1 MKKVELLAPAG
12 TIEKLK
18 YAVHYGADAV
28 YLGGK
33 KLGLRAFAGNFTLNE
48 MEAGVRYAH
57 KRNVK
62 VYLTMNVFPRN
73 TDFEGLGSYLGQVQ
87 EIGVD
92 GIIAA
97 DLGLIHVIREKLP
110 KMPLHLS
117 TQANC
122 TNYQSALF
130 WKANGMERIVLAR
143 ELALPEIR
151 EIKKRSGLEIETF
164 IHGAMCISY
173 SGRCLL
179 SNYMAGR
186 DSNKGECAQSC
197 RWNYNL
203 VEEKRPGEY
212 YPVLQDDRG
221 TYVFNSQ
228 DMCLFS
234 HIHEIIDAGVDSLK
248 IEGRMKS
255 LYYVA
260 TIVRA
265 YRKIIDQYYQPRED
279 FAHSYWRSE
288 LDKVSH
294 RPYTTGFYFGEMDR
308 EAAFTESSTYIQPYD
323 FVGIVR
329 EYDPLNK
336 MAVVEQRNNFK
347 KGDTLELF
355 GPQGEDFSFR
365 VDSIWSESGYE
376 MDVVPTPK
384 TLVKIPVPR
393 EVRPMDLLRREV
405 KDGGIRKYLD

>member
-12 TIEKLK
+12 NIEKLK
-18 YAVHYGADAV
+18 FAINYGADAV

-33 KLGLRAFAGNFTLNE
+33 TFGLRAFAGNFTLSE
-48 MEAGVRYAH
+48 IDAGVRYAH
-57 KRNVK
+57 KRNKK
-62 VYLTMNVFPRN
+62 VYLTMNIFPRN
-73 TDFEGLGSYLGQVQ
+73 EDFKGLNSYLAQLQ

-92 GIIAA
+92 ALLIADPGIIFY
-97 DLGLIHVIREKLP
+97 VRENYP
-110 KMPLHLS
+110 DFEIHLS

-130 WKANGMERIVLAR
+130 WKKQGVKRVVLAR
-143 ELALPEIR
+143 ELTINEVR
-151 EIKKRSGLEIETF
+151 EIKDKTQMEIENF

-212 YPVLQDDRG
+212 YPIVEDDRG
-221 TYVFNSQ
+221 TYIFNSQ
-228 DMCLFS
+228 DLCLFD
-234 HIHEIIDAGVDSLK
+234 HLNKLIEAGSDSLK

-255 LYYVA
+255 IYYVS

-265 YRKIIDQYYQPRED
+265 YRKLLDNYYNPQEAFD
-279 FAHSYWRSE
+279 VNYWRNE

-294 RPYTTGFYFGEMDR
+294 RPYTSGFYFDEINK
-308 EAAFTESSTYIQPYD
+308 EAAFTDSSSYIQPYD
-323 FVGIVR
+323 FTGQIL
-329 EYDPLNK
+329 EYDPINK
-336 MAVVEQRNNFK
+336 MAVIEQRNNFK
-347 KGDTLELF
+347 IGDKMEIF
-355 GPQGEDFSFR
+355 GPEGEDFSFT
-365 VDSIWSESGYE
+365 VNEIYSENGFPME
-376 MDVVPTPK
+376 VVATPK
-384 TLVKIPVPR
+384 TIVKIPVPQP
-393 EVRPMDLLRREV
+393 VRAMDLMRREAGN
-405 KDGGIRKYLD
+405 DRIRKASY